1 MDMCLSSYI
10 QSCVVG
16 WIDELGKMIVVGGR
30 RIPMVLQREIEDG
43 DQNNGVHIL
52 HQF

>member
-1 MDMCLSSYI
+1 MCLSSYL

-16 WIDELGKMIVVGGR
+16 WIDEPGKMNFVGGR
-30 RIPMVLQREIEDG
+30 RVSMVPQREIEDG
-43 DQNNGVHIL
+43 DQNNGVHIP